1 MAGLKPGD
9 RLIFD
14 GADHVVTA
22 VVIGRADRLNFRQV
36 TMRPELG
43 GDEVRLLQVEDLGFF
58 EVEATNAAALDGE
71 AVEVAAISFERR
83 WQAEVRTESAATGG
97 RARFSRGR
105 CAWYKSD
112 GGAVAV
118 RVMGHNEDYAL
129 LGRPLE
135 PTRIDLRYT

>member
-58 EVEATNAAALDGE
+58 EVESADADALDGE
-71 AVEVAAISFERR
+71 VVEVAGVSFERR
-83 WQAEVRTESAATGG
+83 WRAEMRTESAAAGG
-97 RARFSRGR
+97 RTRFGRGG
-105 CAWYKSD
+105 CAWYEGD
-112 GGAVAV
+112 GAAVAV
-118 RVMGHNEDYAL
+118 RVTGYDEDYAL

-135 PTRIDLRYT
+135 PTRVDLRYT

>member
-1 MAGLKPGD
+1 MAGLRLGD
-9 RLIFD
+9 RLILD

-22 VVIGRADRLNFRQV
+22 VVIGRVDRLNFRQV

-58 EVEATNAAALDGE
+58 EVEATDPAALDGE
-71 AVEVAAISFERR
+71 AVEVAGLSLERR
-83 WQAEVRTESAATGG
+83 WRAEVRTESAATG
-97 RARFSRGR
+97 ARTRFGRGR
-105 CAWYKSD
+105 CAWYEGD

-118 RVMGHNEDYAL
+118 RVTGHDEDYAL